1 MPTVSTESLFASSM
15 SVRELTG
22 ASITGVEIEEIVRTR
37 IDHVTAKI
45 GYK

>member
-1 MPTVSTESLFASSM
+1 MPTVSTKSFLASSM

-22 ASITGVEIEEIVRTR
+22 ASITAVEIEEIVRTR
-37 IDHVTAKI
+37 IGHITAKI

>member
-1 MPTVSTESLFASSM
+1 MSTVSTESLLASSM

-22 ASITGVEIEEIVRTR
+22 ALITVVEIEEIVRTR
-37 IDHVTAKI
+37 IDHVTTKI